1 MIDRL
6 KSEIPSACFVLE
18 RSLLRRNLVLID
30 QVQQQAGVKILLALK
45 GFAMFSCFDLVRQY
59 LAGTTASS
67 LNEAR
72 LGAEEFAKEVHAYC
86 TVYAPN
92 EFDQIAARC
101 SHISFNS
108 LSELERYRDRVPAGV
123 SIGLRVNPEYSCV
136 KTDLYN
142 PCIPG
147 SRLGES
153 AGALKTLPR
162 GVSGLHVH
170 NLCEGSAVD
179 LKMTLD
185 NVDRLFSDLLP
196 QLSWLNLGGG
206 HLMTRAGYDLDLLI
220 ATLKDFK
227 QRHQNLEIILE
238 PGSAVAWETGY
249 LKSSVL
255 DILDRDGVKILM
267 LDVSVAAHMPDC
279 LEMPYKAR
287 IRGAHE
293 PASGQQRYRIGGVTC
308 LAGDFMG
315 DYSFDSAVAVG
326 DTIIFED
333 MMHYTMVKTT
343 MFNGVQHPSI
353 AMIHENGEFELVR
366 EFSYADFRSRLS

>member
-1 MIDRL
+1 MNEKL
-6 KSEIPSACFVLE
+6 PAAIPSPCYVLD
-18 RSLLRRNLVLID
+18 RRLLKRNLELLD
-30 QVQQQAGVKILLALK
+30 RVQKEAGIKILLALK
-45 GFAMFSCFDLVRQY
+45 GFAMFACFDLVRQY

-72 LGAEEFAKEVHAYC
+72 LGAEEFAKEVHSYC

-101 SHISFNS
+101 SHLSFNS
-108 LSELERYRDRVPAGV
+108 LSELERYRKRVPANV
-123 SIGLRVNPEYSCV
+123 EIGLRVNPEYSCV

-142 PCIPG
+142 PCIEG

-153 AGALKTLPR
+153 ASALPR
-162 GVSGLHVH
+162 LPGAVSGLHVH
-170 NLCEGSAVD
+170 NLCEGSAQD

-185 NVDRLFSDLLP
+185 NVERLFGHLLS
-196 QLSWLNLGGG
+196 QIKWLNLGGG
-206 HLMTRAGYDLDLLI
+206 HLITRSDYDVALLI
-220 ATLKDFK
+220 ATLKAFK
-227 QRHQNLEIILE
+227 SRHPNLSLILE

-255 DILDRDGVKILM
+255 DILERAGVKILM

-293 PASGQQRYRIGGVTC
+293 PTKGEQSYRIGGVTC

-315 DYSFDSAVAVG
+315 DYGFDVPVKVG

-333 MMHYTMVKTT
+333 MIHYTMVKTT

-353 AMIHENGEFELVR
+353 GMIHENGEFELVR
-366 EFSYADFRSRLS
+366 QFSYLDYRARLS

>member
-1 MIDRL
+1 MIANSAS
-6 KSEIPSACFVLE
+6 KIPSPCFVLE
-18 RSLLRRNLVLID
+18 RTLLRRNLELID
-30 QVQQQAGVKILLALK
+30 RVQKEAGVKILLALK

-86 TVYAPN
+86 VVYAPD
-92 EFDQIAARC
+92 EFEQIAARC
-101 SHISFNS
+101 SHLSFNS
-108 LSELERYRDRVPAGV
+108 LAEVERYRDRVPPGV

-136 KTDLYN
+136 TTDLYN
-142 PCIPG
+142 PCIAG

-153 AGALKTLPR
+153 SSALKFLPT

-170 NLCEGSAVD
+170 NLCEGSATD
-179 LKMTLD
+179 LKMTLES
-185 NVDRLFSDLLP
+185 VDRLFGHLLP

-206 HLMTRAGYDLDLLI
+206 HLMTRAGYDLELLI
-220 ATLKDFK
+220 STLRTFR
-227 QRHQNLEIILE
+227 QRHPNLSIILE

-287 IRGAHE
+287 IRGAHD
-293 PASGQQRYRIGGVTC
+293 PANNEQSYRIGGVTC
-308 LAGDFMG
+308 LAGDYMG
-315 DYSFDSAVAVG
+315 DYAFDTPVTVG

-333 MMHYTMVKTT
+333 MIHYTMVKTT
-343 MFNGVQHPSI
+343 MFNGVHHPGI
-353 AMIHENGEFELVR
+353 GMIHENGEFELVR
-366 EFSYADFRSRLS
+366 EFSYADYRSRLS